1 MNKVYV
7 SLYGGLGNQL
17 FQYSIGRSLAL
28 RNQAQLVIDL
38 TWFNICDNLN
48 GTTPRK
54 FELSKF
60 NIVANISYKGLP
72 WHSNPSLYNRF
83 KRKFSFFSPASA
95 YGVNIY
101 KERNLHFDKAIFDH
115 NCPIWLDGYWQ
126 SYKYFESIGDVIK
139 REINIPEKLNPKSKI
154 FYNNILKTDS
164 ICIHIRRGDYVKL
177 GDSIFDHTSKGLNYY
192 NNGVAILIRG
202 LKNPHA
208 YIFSDDP
215 DWVKDNF
222 KPPVDFTIVD
232 INTPNNPE
240 QDLWL
245 MAACQKFLIANS
257 SFSWWAAWLSS
268 HKEKKIIAPKN
279 WIPSLD
285 IGPDLFP
292 DDWILV

>member
-1 MNKVYV
+1 MSKVYV
-7 SLYGGLGNQL
+7 SLFGGLGNQL

-28 RNQAQLVIDL
+28 RNRAQLIIDL
-38 TWFNICDNLN
+38 SWFNICDNLK

-60 NIVANISYKGLP
+60 NIVSDTTYKGLP
-72 WHSNPSLYNRF
+72 WHNNPSLYNRL
-83 KRKFSFFSPASA
+83 KRKFFFFSSPSA
-95 YGVNIY
+95 YGVDIY
-101 KERNLHFDKAIFDH
+101 KERNLHFDKVIFDH

-126 SYKYFESIGDVIK
+126 SYKYFESIEDVIRK
-139 REINIPEKLNPKSKI
+139 EINTPEKLNAMSKI

-177 GDSIFDHTSKGLNYY
+177 GDSIFDHTSKGLDYY
-192 NNGVAILIRG
+192 NNGVITLIQG

-215 DWVKDNF
+215 DWVKGNF
-222 KPPVDFTIVD
+222 KPDVDFTIMG
-232 INTPNNPE
+232 INSSD

-245 MAACQKFLIANS
+245 MAACQRFLIANS
-257 SFSWWAAWLSS
+257 SFSWWAAWLGT
-268 HKEKKIIAPKN
+268 HKEKKVIAPKK

-292 DDWILV
+292 DDWMLI